1 MYLISFRSSG
11 PAPSPRDR
19 RINLS
24 ARRRLALILL
34 CLLFIVVAC
43 GAGRA
48 SEADPQGQIAA
59 QKLYTLTIVVDGVRN
74 SAGNIGMLIFN
85 SRQGWP
91 DELRSALRGAT
102 VPAEAGHTILKVDGL
117 PAGEYGVLVIHDE
130 NMNQK
135 LDRDW
140 KGIPSEQW
148 GMSNNPKVFLA
159 APSFDRA
166 RFHLSGDMEIRI
178 ILK

>member
-1 MYLISFRSSG
+1 MYPFVVRSSG
-11 PAPSPRDR
+11 PAPSSRDHR
-19 RINLS
+19 HNLS
-24 ARRRLALILL
+24 ARRHVAFILL
-34 CLLFIVVAC
+34 CLLFIVVDC

-48 SEADPQGQIAA
+48 SETDPQSQIAA
-59 QKLYTLTIVVDGVRN
+59 QKVYTLTVVVDGVRN
-74 SAGNIGMLIFN
+74 STGNIGMLIFN

-91 DELRSALRGAT
+91 DELKSALRGAT
-102 VPAEAGHTILKVDGL
+102 VPAEAGKTTVKVEGL
-117 PAGEYGVLVIHDE
+117 PAGDYGVLVIHDE

-148 GMSNNPKVFLA
+148 GMSNNPKVFLS

-166 RFHLSGDMEIRI
+166 RFHLTGDMQIHI

>member
-1 MYLISFRSSG
+1 MFPFIGRSSG
-11 PAPSPRDR
+11 PSPSPRDHR
-19 RINLS
+19 LNLP
-24 ARRRLALILL
+24 ARRRFAAILL
-34 CLLFIVVAC
+34 CLLFVVVAC

-48 SEADPQGQIAA
+48 SDADPQGQIAA
-59 QKLYTLTIVVDGVRN
+59 QKLYTLSVVVDGVRN
-74 SAGNIGMLIFN
+74 STGNIGMLIFN

-91 DELRSALRGAT
+91 DELKSALRGAT
-102 VPAEAGHTILKVDGL
+102 VPAEAGKTTVKIEGL
-117 PAGEYGVLVIHDE
+117 PAGDYGVLVIHDE

-148 GMSNNPKVFLA
+148 GMSNNPKVYLS

-166 RFHLSGDMEIRI
+166 RFHLTGDMEIHI